1 MYSLAHINLVW
12 NLEDILCMNC
22 AKIGANFEIKI
33 VSAIVID
40 RPLFQIIVNVINSI
54 KQRRKEISN
63 IYDTREKQKLAYMI
77 IQKERYKSLHTR
89 NRRYITL

>member
-33 VSAIVID
+33 VAVKVID
-40 RPLFQIIVNVINSI
+40 RPLFQIIVSFINFI
-54 KQRRKEISN
+54 KQRRNEISN
-63 IYDTREKQKLAYMI
+63 IYEIRAKQKLAYMI

-89 NRRYITL
+89 NRRYINL

>member
-12 NLEDILCMNC
+12 TLEDILCMNC

-33 VSAIVID
+33 VAVKVID
-40 RPLFQIIVNVINSI
+40 RPLFQIIVSFINFI
-54 KQRRKEISN
+54 KQRRNEISN
-63 IYDTREKQKLAYMI
+63 IYEIREKQKLAYMI